1 MQTNFKSPS
10 IKILELNFE
19 RSWRGGEKQTLFNM
33 AGFRNSGHD
42 VALLC
47 RKGSPLEE
55 KAKESGF
62 ETFGF
67 SNIFTAF
74 FFMLFKCR
82 RYHMFHAQSSH
93 ILTYAVLSKRF
104 HQANIIFT
112 RRIFKT
118 PKGRF
123 TKWKYK
129 KTERLVAISPAIKKV
144 MEEFTGKDV
153 SLISDVVEERQL
165 DVQRAKDL
173 ISNLNIADSNFI
185 IGTTAALTTE
195 KAPLIMV
202 EAIHDLWNKRKDF
215 VFLHFGIGSMQDE
228 IEALIKKYELEKVY
242 YLMGFIDNVE
252 DIFLNLKIFA
262 MSSELEGLGSSVLDA
277 FVYKVPVVSTNAGG
291 LADLLE
297 NGRGILC
304 EKNNPGMLAEGI
316 DKMLSDSMLRENVIG
331 QAYAYVKKFHGL
343 NYITDQYLA
352 LINSL

>member
-1 MQTNFKSPS
+1 LQTNFKSPG

-47 RKGSPLEE
+47 RKGSPLQE
-55 KAKESGF
+55 KANESGF

-74 FFMLFKCR
+74 FFMLFRCKK
-82 RYHMFHAQSSH
+82 YDVLHAQSSH

-104 HQANIIFT
+104 HHATIIFT

-129 KTERLVAISPAIKKV
+129 KTEKLVAISPAIKKI
-144 MEEFTGKDV
+144 MEEFTGKNV
-153 SLISDVVEERQL
+153 SLISDAVEEREL
-165 DVQRAKDL
+165 NPQRAREL
-173 ISNLNIADSNFI
+173 VSNLNIGESNFI

-195 KAPLIMV
+195 KAPLVMI

-215 VFLHFGIGSMQDE
+215 VFLHFGIGPLQ
-228 IEALIKKYELEKVY
+228 IEMEELIKRYQLEKVY

-297 NGRGILC
+297 NERGILC
-304 EKNNPGMLAEGI
+304 EKNDPKMLAEGI
-316 DKMLSDSMLRENVIG
+316 DKMLSDTLLRENVIRN
-331 QAYAYVKKFHGL
+331 AYAYVKKFHSL